1 MVKEIFCSGYCR
13 ALDGSRMVCAEIDG
27 DTVDADCAYPDCPY
41 APNCDI
47 AKKLSESGVQ

>member
-13 ALDGSRMVCAEIDG
+13 ALDSSRMVCAEISDDG
-27 DTVDADCAYPDCPY
+27 IDADCAYPDCPY

-47 AKKLSESGVQ
+47 AKKLAQSSKP